1 MVSWAL
7 GSPKVKAAPTLRAGT
22 AFELPILLWTP
33 QRLLAACPSQGPP
46 VGGLSPC
53 VAALDHRTRLGYF
66 ALSCCHS
73 LDLLLVSDLPRADGR
88 LRLAVSERSEA
99 GHTCATEG
107 EQGDTEQ
114 QDAGDID
121 QRDQVVDRAGT
132 GE

>member
-7 GSPKVKAAPTLRAGT
+7 GSPKVKAAPTLRAGA

-33 QRLLAACPSQGPP
+33 QRLLAACPSHGPP
-46 VGGLSPC
+46 VGGLGLCRPT
-53 VAALDHRTRLGYF
+53 LDHRTRFGHLRLF
-66 ALSCCHS
+66 CCHS

-107 EQGDTEQ
+107 EQGHTEQ

-121 QRDQVVDRAGT
+121 QRNQVID
-132 GE
+132 